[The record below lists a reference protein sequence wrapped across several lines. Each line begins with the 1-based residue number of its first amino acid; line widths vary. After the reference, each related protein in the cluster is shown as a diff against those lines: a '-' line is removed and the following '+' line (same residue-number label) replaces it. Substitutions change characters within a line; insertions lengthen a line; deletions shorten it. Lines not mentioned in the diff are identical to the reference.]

1 MLDLTPP
8 PPPTAEQARL
18 LHRRFV
24 QSVQIVSV
32 FIGLLW
38 LLLWALDQQHVDVSQ
53 FGIYPGRPSSWL
65 GLVTAPLVHGGVEHL
80 LANSFGLMIL
90 GVLTL
95 YRYPQS
101 APIAIPLI
109 WLLSGVGTWL
119 IGRPSYHIG
128 ASGLSHGLMFFVF
141 VSGLIRRDRTSIA
154 AAMLSFMFFG
164 GMLHSI
170 LPQEEGVSF
179 EYHLSGALAGV
190 LCAVLLRRRDPAP
203 ARRKYSWELEA
214 ERDAEREARA
224 GDSEL
229 DLPRPEQVPVLWQRP
244 DTEAARGQVLPFP
257 ERRPAASALPSV
269 RIDPGDDPP
278 PTRH

>member
-8 PPPTAEQARL
+8 PPPTAEEARR

-24 QSVQIVSV
+24 HSVQIVSI

-38 LLLWALDQQHVDVSQ
+38 LLLWALDRQHVDVSQ
-53 FGIYPGRPSSWL
+53 FGIYPGRVASLL
-65 GLVTAPLVHGGVEHL
+65 GLLTAPLVHGGVEHL
-80 LANSFGLMIL
+80 MANSFGLMIL

-109 WLLSGVGTWL
+109 WLLSGIGTWL

-128 ASGLSHGLMFFVF
+128 ASGISHGLMFFVF

-190 LCAVLLRRRDPAP
+190 LCAVLLRARDPAP
-203 ARRKYSWELEA
+203 ARRKYSWEIE
-214 ERDAEREARA
+214 AEREAEVEA
-224 GDSEL
+224 EVGNSEL
-229 DLPRPEQVPVLWQRP
+229 DLPRPEQVPVLWLRP
-244 DTEAARGQVLPFP
+244 DAETERGQVLLFP
-257 ERRPAASALPSV
+257 EHHRFRRVEHSV
-269 RIDPGDDPP
+269 RVDPP
-278 PTRH
+278 DDERPTLH